1 MIGHRLVRML
11 PLLAVAATAT
21 AQPSGPGGNL
31 PLPAPALQRRL
42 QNDPFEVVATEA
54 TTGGIMK
61 TQKLTLAFPDGE
73 RIDVK
78 WKVAPD
84 GGDGINNSP
93 RRELAA
99 YTVQQFFLDPDDF
112 VVPPVAVRCIPFDV
126 YGEIDHDDDDD
137 VEVQANLPPARCVF
151 GLLSAWLENV
161 TQPDEA
167 WDRERFSRDPRYA
180 YHFGNLNI
188 LTNLIEHR
196 DAKAS
201 NFLISKDPKNPQT
214 FSVDNGISFSGLY
227 NFLTWHYDNIVV
239 GGLPARAVERL
250 RRVTAQDL
258 ERLAVLAEL
267 QPDADGILRPA
278 PATAN
283 TDHTKGVRR
292 VGDGI
297 QIGLTQEEIAGVN
310 ERLKKLL
317 EEVKD
322 GKEPVF

>member
-1 MIGHRLVRML
+1 MSRYRVAIGLL
-11 PLLAVAATAT
+11 LLALAVQAG
-21 AQPSGPGGNL
+21 AQPSGPNGNI
-31 PLPAPALQRRL
+31 PLPAPELQRRL
-42 QNDPFEVVATEA
+42 QNDPFEVVDVEETK
-54 TTGGIMK
+54 GGIMK
-61 TQKLTLAFPDGE
+61 TQKLTLAFADGR

-78 WKVAPD
+78 WKAAPE
-84 GGDGINNSP
+84 GGEGINNSP

-99 YTVQQFFLDPDDF
+99 YTVQQLYLDPQDF
-112 VVPPVAVRCIPFDV
+112 IVPPAAVRCIPLDA
-126 YGEIDHDDDDD
+126 YDPIEGDDDDAVD
-137 VEVQANLPPARCVF
+137 AEPNLPPARCVY
-151 GLLSAWLENV
+151 GVLSAWLENV

-180 YHFGNLNI
+180 YHFANLNM
-188 LTNLIEHR
+188 LTNLIAHR

-201 NFLISKDPKNPQT
+201 NFLISKDPQNPQV

-227 NFLTWHYDNIVV
+227 NFLTWHFDKLLV
-239 GGLPARAVERL
+239 GGLPERSIERL
-250 RRVTAQDL
+250 ERVTATDL

-283 TDHTKGVRR
+283 TDHTEGVRR

-297 QIGLTQEEIAGVN
+297 QIGLTEEEIAGVN
-310 ERLKKLL
+310 ERLRKLL
-317 EEVKD
+317 AEVRA